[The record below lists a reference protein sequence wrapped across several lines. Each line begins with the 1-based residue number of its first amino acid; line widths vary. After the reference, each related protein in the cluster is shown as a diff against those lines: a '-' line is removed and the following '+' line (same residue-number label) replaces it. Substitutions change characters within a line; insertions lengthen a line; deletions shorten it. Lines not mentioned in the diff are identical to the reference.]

1 MSITSLG
8 LGKMRTAQVDIGM
21 VTDFIPVD
29 MVVNALIV
37 VAWETSLE
45 R

>member
-1 MSITSLG
+1 MG
-8 LGKMRTAQVDIGM
+8 LGKMRTAQMDTGM

-29 MVVNALIV
+29 MDVNALIV
-37 VAWETSLE
+37 VAWETSLK